1 VLQHVGDLRS
11 GVGGVFGHQVA
22 GTDPAEADP
31 LKGPPRPTVVP
42 VDVNSGDYKGEP
54 QMRPLTIVKE
64 IGASSPQ
71 LVQAALHNEVIGEVI
86 IQSMGRAPDGKKEVV
101 KQKIT
106 LKDVKIVSHRQ
117 YMDKSAKESGGADV
131 DVLEEV
137 GFRFGEIQI
146 ENPEAGTATSWSWK
160 TPNRTK

>member
-1 VLQHVGDLRS
+1 MAYEFFMTIKGYKGESQKEGHKDDIPCLRYEWS
-11 GVGGVFGHQVA
+11 
-22 GTDPAEADP
+22 
-31 LKGPPRPTVVP
+31 TVIP

-54 QMRPLTIVKE
+54 QMQPLKIVKE
-64 IGASSPQ
+64 IGAASPQ

-117 YMDKSAKESGGADV
+117 YMDKSAKDSGGADV